1 MTSLFIPELK
11 AEVSLLLHNTCD
23 RSLLLEKWL
32 VLVWDVVKRSVVE
45 VRAMMKRRILAR

>member
-1 MTSLFIPELK
+1 MASFFIPELK

-23 RSLLLEKWL
+23 RTLLLEKWL

-45 VRAMMKRRILAR
+45 AGAVMKRRILAR